1 MIGPVT
7 NNLDAIRKACEDH
20 DVDTL
25 WVFGSAV
32 TGGWVEGKS
41 DVNFLAEFGPSK
53 LSIFR
58 QHMGLIVRLEDVLGV
73 RIDVV
78 DVESIT
84 KPYFREEVERTKM
97 LLYERLAR
105 ETNAAGKS
113 GHYSLKMN

>member
-1 MIGPVT
+1 
-7 NNLDAIRKACEDH
+7 
-20 DVDTL
+20 VDTL

-41 DVNFLAEFGPSK
+41 DVDFLAEFAPSE
-53 LSIFR
+53 LSIFH
-58 QHMGLIVRLEDVLGV
+58 QHMGLIVRLEDILHV

-78 DVESIT
+78 DAESIS
-84 KPYFREEVERTKM
+84 KPYFREEVGRTRV

-113 GHYSLKMN
+113 AHYSLQMN